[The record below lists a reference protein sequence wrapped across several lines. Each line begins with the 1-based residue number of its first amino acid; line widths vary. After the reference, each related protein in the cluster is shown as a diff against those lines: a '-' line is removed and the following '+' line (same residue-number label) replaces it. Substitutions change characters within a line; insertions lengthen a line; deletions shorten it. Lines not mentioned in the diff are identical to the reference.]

1 MNDINKILEDAEKNG
16 INEEIVDYIDNLE
29 EEKVNLEE
37 ENVNLKKENR
47 ILKRGGSPSE
57 VKRLKESNANL
68 KKKNRKMSN
77 LVTKLKKN
85 KDPEYAHLNEEKLGV
100 YSRMLE
106 DFNFDT
112 FRTVNKFPKHD
123 HPIFNHFYELA
134 TQYPNRAFLL
144 SSIKDIIDEKI
155 KLVDFEI
162 NTQLK
167 NIKALDEC
175 AVTVSEHPNDWQDLV
190 NDDIARLYNLT
201 TTEELNKKVEQLE
214 KSKVEIAKWVNVQ
227 KGIPMPPVTTDVKK
241 KNNLYYEILDEFNK
255 LFDFCSNVGGIYQ
268 YKANIIV
275 TGFDKTSI
283 HSALTEELQKQIGL
297 CEEPYSHTF
306 YFSNGEGRL
315 VPYKIDRR
323 LLGYIQNNTTFM
335 KLGKQNQYRKGNII
349 DSDNLFKDIPKY
361 VNKVQYKNANLVG
374 FNNVFYNVRE
384 SEIQRLN
391 PQAPIMPLKNTKT
404 ELYLDK
410 DIEDNA
416 MRQIFMQCFTEQDRK
431 TLLAYI
437 GCCLYDK
444 GYTQRQE
451 SIFLMSKGGTGKTTF
466 VRAICE
472 IFYSWESQLV
482 SKLSDERFGFSMF
495 ANNDCV
501 IVDEVQSAKADFAE
515 VLKNLST
522 GSNLVVEQKNIDT
535 INIPAEN
542 VPRSWFIGNQFSK
555 ALYDASSGEGVY
567 RRILCIIPIKAM
579 QELGYK
585 WEELIT
591 DSCKQWLV
599 QQATK
604 EYVNQGLHKKAIPI
618 QTISDAEKKARMEM
632 CTFPERHFI
641 LKHFQVAYLD
651 SGEIDHSERLY
662 YQPLFNFINQELNKQ
677 MLESTIKE
685 ENNQRFIEEV
695 KKALKLPKE
704 YHTKSEHGQIFFTGI
719 VPKTDEAIEFLNETE

>member
-1 MNDINKILEDAEKNG
+1 MEKDIDKILEEAEENG
-16 INEEIVDYIDNLE
+16 VSEKVIDYIDELE
-29 EEKVNLEE
+29 ERVLD
-37 ENVNLKKENR
+37 LKKQNKV
-47 ILKRGGSPSE
+47 LKRGASPSE
-57 VKRLKESNANL
+57 IKRLKQTNTNL
-68 KKKNRKMSN
+68 KEKNRKMSN
-77 LVTKLKKN
+77 LVTKLKSKKN
-85 KDPEYAHLNEEKLGV
+85 PEYAHLNQKQIGV

-112 FRTVNKFPKHD
+112 FKGVNKFPSHE

-134 TQYPNRAFLL
+134 SQYPNRSFILA
-144 SSIKDIIDEKI
+144 SIKDIIDEKI

-175 AVTVSEHPNDWQDLV
+175 AIIKEQHPDDWQDLV
-190 NDDIARLYNLT
+190 NDDVVRLFNLT
-201 TTEELNKKVEQLE
+201 TVDAINDKIKQLE
-214 KSKVEIAKWVNVQ
+214 QSKIEISNWINVQ
-227 KGIPMPPVTTDVKK
+227 NGIPHPPINTDIKK
-241 KNNLYYEILDEFNK
+241 KNNLYYEIIDEFNK

-275 TGFDKTSI
+275 TGFDKTSV

-323 LLGYIQNNTTFM
+323 LLGYIQNNTTFV
-335 KLGKQNQYRKGNII
+335 KLGKTNQYRKGNII
-349 DSDNLFKDIPKY
+349 DSDNLFKDVPKY
-361 VNKVQYKNANLVG
+361 VNKVQYKNSNLVG
-374 FNNVFYNVRE
+374 FNNVFYDVRNDK
-384 SEIQRLN
+384 IQRLN

-404 ELYLDK
+404 ELYLK
-410 DIEDNA
+410 EHIEDNA
-416 MRQIFMQCFTEQDRK
+416 MQQIFKQCFTEQDAK

-451 SIFLMSKGGTGKTTF
+451 SIFLMSRGGTGKTTF

-522 GSNLVVEQKNIDT
+522 GSNLVVEQKNVDT

-555 ALYDASSGEGVY
+555 PLYNASSGEGVY
-567 RRILCIIPIKAM
+567 RRILCIIPIKPM

-604 EYVNQGLHKKAIPI
+604 EYVAQELHKKAIPI

-641 LKHFQVAYLD
+641 IKHFEVSYLD
-651 SGEIDHSERLY
+651 NGDIDHSDRLY
-662 YQPLFNFINQELNKQ
+662 YKEFFNFINQQLNKQ

-685 ENNQRFIEEV
+685 ENSQKFIEEV
-695 KKALKLPKE
+695 KTALKLPKD
-704 YHTKSEHGQIFFTGI
+704 YHSKSEHGEIFFTGI
-719 VPKTDEAIEFLNETE
+719 IPKSEKAIEELNK